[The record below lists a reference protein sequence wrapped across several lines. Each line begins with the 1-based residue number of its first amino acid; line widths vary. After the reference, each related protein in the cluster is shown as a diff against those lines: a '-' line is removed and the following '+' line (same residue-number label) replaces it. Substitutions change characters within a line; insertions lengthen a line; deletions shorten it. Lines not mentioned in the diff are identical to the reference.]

1 MELGT
6 HAEDSIIVI
15 TFISFSNSS
24 QCYGIR
30 LLLVLFAINDL
41 KLDSSIIKNKN
52 ISSLRKDLNSSS
64 SLWLTSCYYLI
75 LLLTLKCALSFHQ
88 VI

>member
-41 KLDSSIIKNKN
+41 KLTHPSSKTK
-52 ISSLRKDLNSSS
+52 
-64 SLWLTSCYYLI
+64 I
-75 LLLTLKCALSFHQ
+75 LVRSGKT
-88 VI
+88 